1 MNRDPRPYDTAVSPP
16 LTHDEP
22 PTTTDPHEGEWGAQL
37 PVLKPVPIRDVAH
50 DTRHVYM
57 GTVKI
62 RAQAT
67 RGTSNSGWVFGMVV
81 LSNSVEAEIS
91 QLDY

>member
-1 MNRDPRPYDTAVSPP
+1 MFNNEKRLSWY
-16 LTHDEP
+16 
-22 PTTTDPHEGEWGAQL
+22 HEGALTLLTGTLFGATSVIVGH
-37 PVLKPVPIRDVAH
+37 PFD
-50 DTRHVYM
+50 
-57 GTVKI
+57 TVKTKMQ
-62 RAQAT
+62 AQAT